1 MYLEVDQDTKKG
13 CVIGIE
19 VSNPFSYGWN
29 YACAQW
35 AIYDRKGLTRSRE
48 HQRQRGS
55 DPEKKIT
62 RINRKASSNR
72 LILVK

>member
-35 AIYDRKGLTRSRE
+35 VINDGKGLTHSRE
-48 HQRQRGS
+48 YQR
-55 DPEKKIT
+55 
-62 RINRKASSNR
+62 
-72 LILVK
+72 L

>member
-35 AIYDRKGLTRSRE
+35 AIYDGKGLTRSRE
-48 HQRQRGS
+48 YQRHRGS
-55 DPEKKIT
+55 DPEKKELVAIE
-62 RINRKASSNR
+62 KSLSNR
-72 LILVK
+72 LIFK